1 MANYL
6 ESDTLRRQANTV
18 VRLTV
23 VTAFG
28 LVGTIVTGFLG
39 MNLLALAE
47 STFWEKAGYFVLVL
61 VPTTVLTFYTIVKSK
76 RLSDFLEAL
85 SDERLP
91 ASAKFKS
98 LLDVWKKD
106 AGSDSAR

>member
-1 MANYL
+1 M
-6 ESDTLRRQANTV
+6 
-18 VRLTV
+18 RLTV
-23 VTAFG
+23 VTTFG
-28 LVGTIVTGFLG
+28 LIGTVATGFLG
-39 MNLLALAE
+39 MNLLALGRSAARGE
-47 STFWEKAGYFVLVL
+47 GRAASCVVL
-61 VPTTVLTFYTIVKSK
+61 VPTTALTFYTIVKSK
-76 RLSDFLEAL
+76 RLSDFLDAL